1 MNNLPI
7 DINCDMGE
15 SLGSA
20 IIGQDEKLIPFI
32 TSCNIACGF
41 HGGDPVHIQRTIRL
55 AITHKVRIGA
65 HPSYPDLEG
74 FGRRKMD
81 IALEELKAILIYQVA
96 ALKGL
101 VESEGGTLSYVKP
114 HGALYNKASVEASEA
129 QAIIAAL
136 KSIGSNLALM
146 GLAGSEMEKAANE
159 MDVDFI
165 SEAFGDRKYELDGS
179 LMSRS
184 KPDAVFSKVEE
195 VVKQVESIVF
205 DKRVETTAGKYISI
219 QADSICIHG
228 DNPMALE
235 FLKGLHQLVSS
246 NKG

>member
-1 MNNLPI
+1 
-7 DINCDMGE
+7 MGE
-15 SLGSA
+15 SLGLT
-20 IIGQDEKLIPFI
+20 IIGQDEKLMPFI

-41 HGGDPVHIQRTIRL
+41 HGGDPIHIQRTIRL

-81 IALEELKAILIYQVA
+81 IDPEELKAILIYQIA
-96 ALKGL
+96 ALKGM

-114 HGALYNKASVEASEA
+114 HGALYNKASVDSSEA
-129 QAIIAAL
+129 QAIIVAL

-184 KPDAVFSKVEE
+184 KPNAVFSKAEE

-205 DKRVETTAGKYISI
+205 DKRVETAAGKFVPI

-235 FLKGLHQLVSS
+235 FVKAIHHLFSS
-246 NKG
+246 KIG

>member
-1 MNNLPI
+1 
-7 DINCDMGE
+7 MGE
-15 SLGSA
+15 SLGSI
-20 IIGQDEKLIPFI
+20 IIGQDEKLMPFI

-41 HGGDPVHIQRTIRL
+41 HGGDPVHMQRTIRL
-55 AITHKVRIGA
+55 AITNNVRIGA

-81 IALEELKAILIYQVA
+81 IDPEELKAILIYQIA
-96 ALKGL
+96 ALKGM
-101 VESEGGTLSYVKP
+101 VESEGGKLSYVKP
-114 HGALYNKASVEASEA
+114 HGAMYNKASIDSSEA

-136 KSIGSNLALM
+136 KFINPNLALM
-146 GLAGSEMEKAANE
+146 GLAGSEMEEAANE

-184 KPDAVFSKVEE
+184 KPDAVFSKAED

-205 DKRVETTAGKYISI
+205 DKKVKTSVGKFISI
-219 QADSICIHG
+219 QAKSICIHG

-235 FLKGLHQLVSS
+235 FVKGLHQLVSS